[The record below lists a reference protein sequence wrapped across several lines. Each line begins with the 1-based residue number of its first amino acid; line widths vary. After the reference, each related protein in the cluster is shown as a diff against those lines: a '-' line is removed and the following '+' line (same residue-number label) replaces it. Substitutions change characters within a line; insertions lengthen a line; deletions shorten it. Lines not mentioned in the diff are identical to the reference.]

1 MAKAFLVSINLNGNE
16 LQNAVMQPLAVAPSS
31 PKYGQMYLDSTT
43 NMIKLWDGS
52 AWTAVGAVV
61 SVNGKT
67 GVVVLTQDDVGDG
80 STYKRTHNDLT
91 DALVALINGAL
102 PKSGGTMSGNI
113 AMGGNAI
120 TGLAAP
126 SSNTD
131 AATKKYADD
140 LVAGLGAVFKFK
152 GTKADTSSLPLS
164 GNSQG
169 DVWLVTADSSEYV
182 WTLSASSGTIAG
194 WEKLGVT
201 VDLSGYAPLA
211 SPAFTGTPTAP
222 SYGYVN
228 PLQIINWSTLEDE
241 LQKHCV
247 RSNLGTISTSQTSVT
262 VSVSGA
268 AVYAYAM
275 QNGDYVMVDIH
286 EGTIDPDTLTT
297 PVTFSVASAPS
308 SPISCYVISVK
319 QYWYDNP
326 S

>member
-16 LQNAVMQPLAVAPSS
+16 LQNAVMQPLAVAPSN
-31 PKYGQMYLDSTT
+31 PRYGQMYLDSTT
-43 NMIKLWDGS
+43 NMIKLWDGA

-182 WTLSASSGTIAG
+182 WTLSASSGTISG

-222 SYGYVN
+222 SWDWVT
-228 PLQIINWSTLEDE
+228 PSQIINAYSLMEQVAKYSPR
-241 LQKHCV
+241 LAY
-247 RSNLGTISTSQTSVT
+247 GTISTGQTSTT
-262 VSVSGA
+262 VSIAGA
-268 AVYAYAM
+268 AINAFAM
-275 QNGDYVMVDIH
+275 QGGDIVMVDIH
-286 EGTIDPDTLTT
+286 EGSTDPDTLMT
-297 PVTFSVASAPS
+297 PYTFSVASAPS
-308 SPISCYVISVK
+308 SLITCYVMYCKSLWI
-319 QYWYDNP
+319 DP
-326 S
+326 E